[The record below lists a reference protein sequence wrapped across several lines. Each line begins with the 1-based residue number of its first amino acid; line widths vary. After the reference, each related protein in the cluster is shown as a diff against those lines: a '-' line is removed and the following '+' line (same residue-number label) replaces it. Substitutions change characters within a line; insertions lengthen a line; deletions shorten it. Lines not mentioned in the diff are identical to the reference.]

1 MGMAGKDVAVNIKG
15 GVTCNSSSHIYK
27 ACSLVICSFK
37 ICHNTEPP
45 PEAPELEDVRFSL
58 RGTTYQ
64 NNSLVTLEDIGEGDD
79 ALLCET
85 DQLACC
91 RPPYT
96 GAMGGVRGNWYFPNG
111 TIVPIETVNSTTNDQ
126 WDFYSTRGDSVLSLH
141 RKRNGEDGV
150 YRCVIPDASNVTQ
163 TLYVGVYTTNIG
175 EWCMVTFSTAHAAG
189 N

>member
-1 MGMAGKDVAVNIKG
+1 MGMAGKDVTVNIKSR
-15 GVTCNSSSHIYK
+15 VTCNSSSHIYK

-64 NNSLVTLEDIGEGDD
+64 NNSVVTLEDIGEGDD

-111 TIVPIETVNSTTNDQ
+111 TIVPVNSTTNEQ
-126 WDFYSTRGDSVLSLH
+126 WDFYSTRGDMVLSLH
-141 RKRNGEDGV
+141 RRRDGEDGI

-175 EWCMVTFSTAHAAG
+175 EWCMVTFNSSCCSSRY
-189 N
+189 